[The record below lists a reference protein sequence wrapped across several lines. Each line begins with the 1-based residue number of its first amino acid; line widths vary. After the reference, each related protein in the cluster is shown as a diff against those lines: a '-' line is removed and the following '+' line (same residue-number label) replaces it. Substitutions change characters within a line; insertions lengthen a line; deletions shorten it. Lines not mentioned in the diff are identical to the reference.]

1 MNTEQTASG
10 RTVVGKVISNMMDKT
25 IVVEIERKVKHP
37 LYGKYIRRSTKLF
50 AHDAENTCKMGD
62 TVLIQMCRPL
72 SKKKSWKLLQIL
84 DQANKEVAA

>member
-1 MNTEQTASG
+1 MNAEQMASA
-10 RTVVGKVISNMMDKT
+10 RTVIGRVISNMMDKT

-37 LYGKYIRRSTKLF
+37 LYGKYIRRSSRMF
-50 AHDAENTCKMGD
+50 AHDADNACKIGD

-84 DQANKEVAA
+84 DQAEKEVAV